1 MEENPIISL
10 DGETADLN
18 GNSSDGSMVNN
29 NNKSNGKSILL
40 SQAAGVVG
48 GVVRKEDEKITTAVM
63 KVLQGYQWSLVPTT
77 TK

>member
-18 GNSSDGSMVNN
+18 GNSSDGSMLNN
-29 NNKSNGKSILL
+29 NNKSNNKNIIL
-40 SQAAGVVG
+40 SQASGVG
-48 GVVRKEDEKITTAVM
+48 SVVRKEDEQITTAVM

>member
-18 GNSSDGSMVNN
+18 GNSSDGSMLNN
-29 NNKSNGKSILL
+29 NNKSNNKNIVL
-40 SQAAGVVG
+40 SQASGVG